1 MIGVAELRIV
11 PFWVQY
17 LVPALSGYKIQR
29 KRSEAPLARKEA
41 IDHRRTRLICHV
53 HDSDLVEHDLD
64 SKVGPFLKPRI
75 VGCFV

>member
-29 KRSEAPLARKEA
+29 KRREAPWHERKL
-41 IDHRRTRLICHV
+41 LI
-53 HDSDLVEHDLD
+53 
-64 SKVGPFLKPRI
+64 I
-75 VGCFV
+75 VAQD